1 MYSVGSLK
9 VKNLTFF
16 GGRIKK
22 FGAVFWNN
30 DLSWVIILMC
40 ITLFNKIF
48 FVGNELVFCSRFLF
62 RREYDMRRTWALI
75 ERILI

>member
-1 MYSVGSLK
+1 MYSIGSLK

-16 GGRIKK
+16 WGRIKK

-40 ITLFNKIF
+40 ITLLNK
-48 FVGNELVFCSRFLF
+48 VLMDTPYSLWVMNLYSVLDSCS
-62 RREYDMRRTWALI
+62 DVNMI
-75 ERILI
+75 